1 MQGNQKKKKRKFI
14 PYNYEKEIQ
23 NAVKQLNE
31 QQMQELFTGAK
42 KFEYATKTIK
52 AGAQLDVEIYPEFT
66 RLPVGIQK
74 EKRDPAAQRELN
86 NANSRKACIRL
97 INENFGPDDFWATF
111 SYREGCEPES
121 MEQAQKNIKNYL
133 RKVNYHRKK
142 AGLPPAKYV
151 YVTEH
156 ESGEKEIRCH
166 HHIVLDG
173 KLNRDQLED
182 LWTLGDRN
190 QVRRLNLD
198 RYGLTGLASY
208 ITKAPRGKK
217 KWCASLGLKRPP
229 ESKSYSKFR
238 ASKVV
243 KMAQST
249 AVASLEIQEKYPKY
263 WMEDVQIKCNP
274 QNKMLY
280 ISAKMRRKATT
291 GERVLIA
298 PELLEGVKI
307 PMANGGFFEVEKLHT
322 MPASPGTKDWAW
334 IKKGAKRYFVPL
346 ISLIAFGR

>member
-1 MQGNQKKKKRKFI
+1 MQGNQKKKKKRFI
-14 PYNYEKEIQ
+14 PYDYEKEIQ

-66 RLPVGIQK
+66 KLPSGIQK
-74 EKRDPAAQRELN
+74 EKRDPTAQRELN
-86 NANSRKACIRL
+86 NTNSRKACIRL

-111 SYREGCEPES
+111 SYREGCEPKS
-121 MEQAQKNIKNYL
+121 IEQAQKNIKNYL

-142 AGLPPAKYV
+142 AGLPPTKYV

-208 ITKAPRGKK
+208 ITKAPKGKK

-238 ASKVV
+238 ASKVA

-249 AVASLEIQEKYPKY
+249 AVASLEIQEKIPK
-263 WMEDVQIKCNP
+263 ILAGRCA
-274 QNKMLY
+274 NKMQPTKQNALHNRQN
-280 ISAKMRRKATT
+280 AKKSHS
-291 GERVLIA
+291 G
-298 PELLEGVKI
+298 
-307 PMANGGFFEVEKLHT
+307 
-322 MPASPGTKDWAW
+322 
-334 IKKGAKRYFVPL
+334 
-346 ISLIAFGR
+346 